1 MHSEKQLAAEAAV
14 DFVKNG
20 MIVGLG
26 SGSTAEFAVKKL
38 GQKVREGLSIKG
50 IPTSNLIKKMAEK
63 EGIPLI
69 DFSDTMYIDVTIDGA
84 DEIDANL
91 NMIKGGGAAL
101 LREKIVASASR
112 EEIIV
117 VSREKLVNRLG
128 SFPLPVEVI
137 TFGWQII
144 FNKLETLGG
153 SPDLRLKDGQPL
165 ITEQGN
171 YIIDC
176 RFRQILDAVQLEK
189 RLNMIPGVVENGL
202 FVSLCSK
209 MVMADGEELVVKEC
223 SKIMGKKSKL

>member
-1 MHSEKQLAAEAAV
+1 MISEKQLAAEAAV
-14 DFVKNG
+14 EYVKDG

-26 SGSTAEFAVKKL
+26 TGSTTEFAVKKL
-38 GQKVREGLSIKG
+38 GERVRDGLSIRG
-50 IPTSNLIKKMAEK
+50 IPTSDVTKKQAEE

-69 DFSDTMYIDVTIDGA
+69 DFSETMYIDLTIDGA
-84 DEIDANL
+84 DEIDADL

-112 EEIIV
+112 EEIII
-117 VSREKLVNRLG
+117 VSSEKFVHQLG

-137 TFGWQII
+137 PFGWQVI

-153 SPDLRLKDGQPL
+153 SPDLRLKQGQPL
-165 ITEQGN
+165 RTDQGN

-176 RFRQILDAVQLEK
+176 RFSQIIDAVQLEQ

-202 FVSLCSK
+202 FTGLCSR
-209 MVMADGEELVVKEC
+209 MIMADGDKIVVKEH
-223 SKIMGKKSKL
+223 GKG